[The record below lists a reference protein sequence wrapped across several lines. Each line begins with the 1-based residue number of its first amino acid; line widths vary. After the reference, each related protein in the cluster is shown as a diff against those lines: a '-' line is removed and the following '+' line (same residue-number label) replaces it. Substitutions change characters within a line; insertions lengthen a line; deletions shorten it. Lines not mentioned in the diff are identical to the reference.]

1 MTGVLTPTFL
11 ADFAAG
17 LLVNLHIAAVALGLG
32 LLGGL
37 ALAALL
43 TGRPALRRLGE
54 TLLWP
59 LRAAPTFVVM
69 FVLLNLLPPELGFGW
84 LRTAMSPWWAVVLS
98 QCAYTTAFA
107 ADVLADAW
115 RQRRQG
121 SQLGLALLPT
131 ALLRAFFVVTLSSGF
146 GAAIGVVES
155 TAVTMRAIEALP
167 TLSDRLLL
175 LGSVMVFYTV
185 CLQSLYGAAAWWRD
199 RLVRQVSERTAA
211 APVVAAGQPPQSAA

>member
-1 MTGVLTPTFL
+1 MSAVLTPAFL

-17 LLVNLHIAAVALGLG
+17 LLVNLHIAVVALGLG
-32 LLGGL
+32 LVGGL

-43 TGRPALRRLGE
+43 TAGPALRRVGE

-69 FVLLNLLPPELGFGW
+69 FVLLNLLPPELGFGS

-115 RQRRQG
+115 RQRRRG
-121 SQLGLALLPT
+121 SNLGLALLPT

-167 TLSDRLLL
+167 TLSHRLLL
-175 LGSVMVFYTV
+175 LDSVMVFYTV
-185 CLQSLYGAAAWWRD
+185 CLQILYAAAVWGRD
-199 RLVRQVSERTAA
+199 RLVQRVR
-211 APVVAAGQPPQSAA
+211 AGETPSPRNG

>member
-1 MTGVLTPTFL
+1 MSGVLTATFL
-11 ADFAAG
+11 GDFAAG

-32 LLGGL
+32 LIGGL

-43 TGRPALRRLGE
+43 TAGPAPRRVGD

-69 FVLLNLLPPELGFGW
+69 FVLLNLLPPELGFGS

-121 SQLGLALLPT
+121 SNLGLALLPT

-167 TLSDRLLL
+167 TLSQRLPL

-185 CLQSLYGAAAWWRD
+185 CLQSLYAAAVWGRD
-199 RLVRQVSERTAA
+199 RLVQRFGSGAATAS
-211 APVVAAGQPPQSAA
+211 APGTGQTPESPA

>member
-1 MTGVLTPTFL
+1 MTGVLSAAFL
-11 ADFAAG
+11 RDFAAG

-32 LLGGL
+32 LAAGL

-43 TGRPALRRLGE
+43 TAGPLRRRLGE

-69 FVLLNLLPPELGFGW
+69 FVLLNLLPPELGFGP
-84 LRTAMSPWWAVVLS
+84 LRTSMSPWWAVVLS

-107 ADVLADAW
+107 ADVIADAW

-121 SQLGLALLPT
+121 SHLGLALLPT

-167 TLSDRLLL
+167 TLSERLLL
-175 LGSVMVFYTV
+175 LGAVMVFYTV
-185 CLQSLYGAAAWWRD
+185 CLQSLYAAAAWWRD
-199 RLVRQVSERTAA
+199 RLVRHVTAA
-211 APVVAAGQPPQSAA
+211 APPAGATPAR

>member
-1 MTGVLTPTFL
+1 MNRVLTPAFL
-11 ADFAAG
+11 GDFAAG

-32 LLGGL
+32 LVGGL

-43 TGRPALRRLGE
+43 TAGPALRRLGE

-69 FVLLNLLPPELGFGW
+69 FVLLNLLPSELGFGP

-121 SQLGLALLPT
+121 SNLGLALLPT

-167 TLSDRLLL
+167 GLSERLLL

-185 CLQSLYGAAAWWRD
+185 CLQSLYAAAVWGRD
-199 RLVRQVSERTAA
+199 RLVQRVRAVEPTSTRI
-211 APVVAAGQPPQSAA
+211 G